1 MDTRGEISHGL
12 TGPFPNQKLLLILLF
27 AYFCLSVIFFLSV
40 ILEMAEESCFR
51 KYSLTSIDISI
62 YFSRVPHREQL
73 DFPASL
79 FWPRCSHLDLDHGP
93 ITRPPL
99 TEHLLSQRHSG
110 GSWRCQG
117 KDKRTQ
123 DPHLLKE
130 THTLTAVWMRNFY
143 YELLSAMHCSKAFT
157 STNIF

>member
-1 MDTRGEISHGL
+1 MKPTIEETDGYRRRDKPWTTRFISKPEITFDSVVC
-12 TGPFPNQKLLLILLF
+12 LLIF
-27 AYFCLSVIFFLSV
+27 FVSYFFLSV
-40 ILEMAEESCFR
+40 ILEMVEESCFR
-51 KYSLTSIDISI
+51 KYSLTTIDISI

-117 KDKRTQ
+117 EDKRTQ

-143 YELLSAMHCSKAFT
+143 YELCKCRALL
-157 STNIF
+157 